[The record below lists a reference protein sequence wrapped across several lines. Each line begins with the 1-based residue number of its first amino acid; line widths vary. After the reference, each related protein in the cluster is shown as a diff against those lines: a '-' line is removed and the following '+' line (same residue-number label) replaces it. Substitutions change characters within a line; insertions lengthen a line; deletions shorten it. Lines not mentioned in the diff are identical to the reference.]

1 MKKWKWQFVKGFKYK
16 NLISAAMGL
25 FNMWHDGP
33 NASMCSA
40 ITLKNNDNSAR

>member
-1 MKKWKWQFVKGFKYK
+1 MKKWKWQFVNGFKCK

-40 ITLKNNDNSAR
+40 TMLKNNDTSVR